1 MKALS
6 VLADPGSWFLDS
18 GSCILDFVDVMI
30 KKVLGIQH
38 PVASIQHHPVKC
50 TRLSIPT
57 MPTKK
62 ISCNA
67 RVNVAVADSTER
79 GVIAS
84 PASSGEAIS
93 RLEQRDCLPGV
104 NE

>member
-1 MKALS
+1 MMKE
-6 VLADPGSWFLDS
+6 
-18 GSCILDFVDVMI
+18 
-30 KKVLGIQH
+30 VLGSQH
-38 PVASIQHHPVKC
+38 PVSSIQHQPVKC
-50 TRLSIPT
+50 THLSIST
-57 MPTKK
+57 MPAKK

-67 RVNVAVADSTER
+67 RVNVAVADSAER